1 MLIAPVVLTLKK
13 AAIKAVMVVP
23 MLAPR
28 MNGAALRSETIRCAT
43 IGTTTEVV
51 IVLERIAA
59 VVIVPQK
66 KDFQAFLKKKRL
78 KRSGELASN
87 NPEINFLKTR
97 IEVNNKM
104 NDSEASRKPLGI
116 MFTSHSTTG
125 PKIYHFCEKELATGA
140 VEAGWKKY
148 VAIHWEIPD
157 RNP

>member
-1 MLIAPVVLTLKK
+1 LKN

-23 MLAPR
+23 MLAPN
-28 MNGAALRSETIRCAT
+28 MNGAALRNETIRCAT
-43 IGTTTEVV
+43 MGTTTEVV
-51 IVLERIAA
+51 IVLERMAA

-87 NPEINFLKTR
+87 SPEISFLNTSMDVNKR
-97 IEVNNKM
+97 INENV
-104 NDSEASRKPLGI
+104 ASKNPLGI

-125 PKIYHFCEKELATGA
+125 PKIYHFCEKELATGTA
-140 VEAGWKKY
+140 EAGWKKY
-148 VAIHWEIPD
+148 VAIHCEMPD